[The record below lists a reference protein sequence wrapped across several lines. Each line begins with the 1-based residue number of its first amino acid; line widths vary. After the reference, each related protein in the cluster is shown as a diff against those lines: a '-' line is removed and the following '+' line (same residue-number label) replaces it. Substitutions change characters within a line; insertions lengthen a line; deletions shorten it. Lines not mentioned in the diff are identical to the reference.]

1 MIGQFNTLAF
11 WTPGPFEMIVIL
23 IVAVLIF
30 GRRLPEIARNMGKS
44 VSEFKK
50 GIKEAG
56 KAKDE
61 IIEDV
66 REAGEDVDMA
76 ATAAESTATES
87 SDDDKKS

>member
-1 MIGQFNTLAF
+1 MIGQFNSLAF

-61 IIEDV
+61 ILDDV
-66 REAGEDVDMA
+66 REAGEDVKVA
-76 ATAAESTATES
+76 STDPDA
-87 SDDDKKS
+87 SDPDKKS

>member
-50 GIKEAG
+50 GVKEAG
-56 KAKDE
+56 KVKDE
-61 IIEDV
+61 ILDDV
-66 REAGEDVDMA
+66 QDTDTEVVASVSDTEAADN
-76 ATAAESTATES
+76 
-87 SDDDKKS
+87 DKKS

>member
-1 MIGQFNTLAF
+1 MIGQFNQLAF

-61 IIEDV
+61 ILDDV
-66 REAGEDVDMA
+66 REAGEDVKVA
-76 ATAAESTATES
+76 ATEADA
-87 SDDDKKS
+87 SDPDKKS

>member
-1 MIGQFNTLAF
+1 MIGQFNPLAF
-11 WTPGPFEMIVIL
+11 WTPGPFEMVVIL

-56 KAKDE
+56 KVKDDIVDE
-61 IIEDV
+61 V
-66 REAGEDVDMA
+66 KEAGADVAMTSEED
-76 ATAAESTATES
+76 S
-87 SDDDKKS
+87 SSENKKS

>member
-1 MIGQFNTLAF
+1 MIGQFDLLAF

-61 IIEDV
+61 IIDDV
-66 REAGEDVDMA
+66 REAGEDVKVA
-76 ATAAESTATES
+76 ATEADA
-87 SDDDKKS
+87 SDPDKTS

>member
-1 MIGQFNTLAF
+1 MMGSFASLAF
-11 WTPGPFEMIVIL
+11 WTPGGWELLVIL

-61 IIEDV
+61 VLDDV
-66 REAGEDVDMA
+66 REAGEDVKVADN
-76 ATAAESTATES
+76 EV
-87 SDDDKKS
+87 DVPDPDKKS

>member
-1 MIGQFNTLAF
+1 MIGQFNPLAF

-61 IIEDV
+61 ILDDV
-66 REAGEDVDMA
+66 REAGEDVKVA
-76 ATAAESTATES
+76 ATEADA
-87 SDDDKKS
+87 SDPDKKS